1 MQNSLDKFVNHNSR
15 NMSEEHIHVYPLEIL
30 LCQNKI
36 FVKIENNW
44 KYLPIKETYTLPQ
57 EFQDVIFKGV
67 STLEDLKNNRHPNI
81 LKHYSTQ
88 KIARIQV
95 LEDAILVYESYKS
108 LPWKINKQTGFIE
121 SQATYNENDIPFLT
135 RLYGKSS
142 ANVPTITQSQRR
154 IRTCANTKLSSL
166 KK

>member
-1 MQNSLDKFVNHNSR
+1 MQNSLDKFVTHNSQ
-15 NMSEEHIHVYPLEIL
+15 NMSEEPIHVYPLEIL

-67 STLEDLKNNRHPNI
+67 NTLEDLKNNRHPNI

-95 LEDAILVYESYKS
+95 LEDAILLYETHKS
-108 LPWKINKQTGFIE
+108 LPWKISKLTGLIE
-121 SQATYNENDIPFLT
+121 SQAACNENDIPFLT
-135 RLYGKSS
+135 RLYGESGTH
-142 ANVPTITQSQRR
+142 VPTITQSKKR

>member
-1 MQNSLDKFVNHNSR
+1 MQNSLDKFVTHNSQ
-15 NMSEEHIHVYPLEIL
+15 NMSEEPIHVYPLEIL

-67 STLEDLKNNRHPNI
+67 NTLEDLKNNRHPNI

-95 LEDAILVYESYKS
+95 LEDAILLYEAHKS
-108 LPWKINKQTGFIE
+108 LPWKINKHTGFIE
-121 SQATYNENDIPFLT
+121 NQAAYSEIDLPFLT
-135 RLYGKSS
+135 QLHGTRDTYI
-142 ANVPTITQSQRR
+142 PTRIQNQRR
-154 IRTCANTKLSSL
+154 VRTCANTKLSSL